1 MDYSTSRQKTS
12 SSTWNGLTA
21 FQKQLSAPL
30 QPSLLAK
37 PLARPK
43 WVRWPQYSRSRKIHG
58 HPTGRGESTTATRF
72 HHAHS
77 QETIYKTLRKVFGRL
92 GPYPAVETTHS
103 SWQLHV
109 TSTEV
114 LEAKKNVLISR
125 LIAHLIGWLDNSGGL
140 AQSPN
145 SNREGQFHSTTPR
158 RDTHE
163 LNVTCARKFPKL
175 CEIVRPANMRFRVP
189 LPVKQFSKSHE
200 IARRASMR
208 FGVPLPVKH

>member
-12 SSTWNGLTA
+12 SSTWNGVTA

-43 WVRWPQYSRSRKIHG
+43 WVRWPQYSRSSKIHE

-77 QETIYKTLRKVFGRL
+77 QETIHKTLRKVFGRL

-114 LEAKKNVLISR
+114 LEAKKMCWLADSLRIWLVDWIIR
-125 LIAHLIGWLDNSGGL
+125 VGWLK
-140 AQSPN
+140 AQTQTEKGN
-145 SNREGQFHSTTPR
+145 FAQQPR
-158 RDTHE
+158 AGIHMSWT
-163 LNVTCARKFPKL
+163 
-175 CEIVRPANMRFRVP
+175 
-189 LPVKQFSKSHE
+189 
-200 IARRASMR
+200 
-208 FGVPLPVKH
+208 